1 MFFPRALR
9 VRRAAASAASASF
22 AASAAS
28 ARGEL
33 AREPPAAP
41 LVASGVGP
49 RRGVRETH
57 RVSVVFHER
66 RAERHLERGHEQ
78 EREQERRRP
87 LREALGER
95 GEARRA
101 RDALEQTRAR
111 AARNRPL
118 ILCAPAATRRLGH
131 HAPAAALRDD
141 PPPPKRRADVVRRD
155 ARVPVPRGVREVA
168 RPAENNP
175 LRLERTAARGPRA
188 AAAAVLEGPRSLGA
202 ALLLRGGVRPVRPFS
217 LATRRRFGV
226 FRGVLRRLPLV
237 ARRLLFLF
245 FRREPLSAQGLGA
258 RDAQVPRVRLPRE
271 PLEEPLGDA
280 LFLGAPR
287 AGGDGRPGAARPRHA
302 LQREHQ
308 ALDDHAEER
317 ALPGGANEP
326 GGGAGSAG
334 RGGRGGQPRRRGG
347 GQLCRRG
354 VVVFAPRG
362 VRRLG
367 GVRGA
372 TPRTRPRLEVA
383 AVARA
388 ARLAAVHDVVV
399 TLVVARAEA
408 RDAHA
413 GGLARLARAAS
424 VRDRAREPDVRA
436 RRARGGG
443 GRAEVREVRVVA
455 AGVVARDRGLDRLA
469 ERGVWVRGDGVG
481 EGAGEGGASSATR
494 RRVVREPRRKK
505 RGDAEGG
512 RGRAT
517 RRTGSDGAEPVS
529 VHEAL
534 GHLAVV
540 ARRHVPRE
548 RGVAIRLGHGASA
561 SARGGRD
568 RLTQSARDETMTT
581 TATNSKINNRSSSG
595 ANAREVGAEH
605 QQLRVVSAVGTTL
618 GLPPATRDGSRATRA
633 IGSAF
638 RITHLPCCAR
648 GSARSLARA
657 LSSSGR

>member
-1 MFFPRALR
+1 MRRRVHDVHQRRRQRVQRPALHHGVRDDGRGAEQLHGDAVHAPRDDRATLAPSRRKRRARGPRERVRVAGTAVDAAPTRRAVRRRDVGVLVGVRAEAGGAVFPRALR
-9 VRRAAASAASASF
+9 VRRTAASAASAS
-22 AASAAS
+22 
-28 ARGEL
+28 GEL

-49 RRGVRETH
+49 RRGVREAH
-57 RVSVVFHER
+57 RVAVVFHER

-101 RDALEQTRAR
+101 RDALEKTRAR

-118 ILCAPAATRRLGH
+118 ILTPAFYSRRLGH

-155 ARVPVPRGVREVA
+155 ARVPVPRGVREIA

-175 LRLERTAARGPRA
+175 PRLARTAGGPRA

-226 FRGVLRRLPLV
+226 FRRGVLRRLPLV
-237 ARRLLFLF
+237 ARRRLSFF

-334 RGGRGGQPRRRGG
+334 RGGRGGQPRHRGG
-347 GQLCRRG
+347 GQPRRGG
-354 VVVFAPRG
+354 VVVFARG

-372 TPRTRPRLEVA
+372 TPRARPRLEVA

-399 TLVVARAEA
+399 ALVVARAEA

-481 EGAGEGGASSATR
+481 EGAGGRAGRRQRRDAASFANRDGRNEATPRADVGARRDAPGATALNQSRSTRRSATSRSSRGAMSRASAASRYASGMARAPAREGG
-494 RRVVREPRRKK
+494 EI
-505 RGDAEGG
+505 D
-512 RGRAT
+512 
-517 RRTGSDGAEPVS
+517 
-529 VHEAL
+529 
-534 GHLAVV
+534 
-540 ARRHVPRE
+540 
-548 RGVAIRLGHGASA
+548 
-561 SARGGRD
+561 
-568 RLTQSARDETMTT
+568 
-581 TATNSKINNRSSSG
+581 
-595 ANAREVGAEH
+595 
-605 QQLRVVSAVGTTL
+605 
-618 GLPPATRDGSRATRA
+618 
-633 IGSAF
+633 
-638 RITHLPCCAR
+638 
-648 GSARSLARA
+648 
-657 LSSSGR
+657 